1 MNRVDEVAHNAESCA
16 PIDERRLPSVWLGFY
31 SSAFWL
37 GGVYLLSLLWFETT
51 QFPILTGLLS
61 IATITTGTLLW
72 LRKPLGLRMYVA
84 IAIAF
89 LVYTIYRVASEG
101 YAFGRLGIGIGG
113 LLMLLGYSSV
123 AEELPAPSYNNSKD
137 RSGGSAAV

>member
-1 MNRVDEVAHNAESCA
+1 MNRVDEEAQNVDPCE
-16 PIDERRLPSVWLGFY
+16 PIDERSLPSVWLGFY
-31 SSAFWL
+31 AGVFLL

-51 QFPILTGLLS
+51 QFQILTGLLA
-61 IATITTGTLLW
+61 IATIMTGTLLW
-72 LRKPLGLRMYVA
+72 LRKPFALRMYVA

-113 LLMLLGYSSV
+113 LLMLFGYSSV
-123 AEELPAPSYNNSKD
+123 AEELPVPSYNNPKD